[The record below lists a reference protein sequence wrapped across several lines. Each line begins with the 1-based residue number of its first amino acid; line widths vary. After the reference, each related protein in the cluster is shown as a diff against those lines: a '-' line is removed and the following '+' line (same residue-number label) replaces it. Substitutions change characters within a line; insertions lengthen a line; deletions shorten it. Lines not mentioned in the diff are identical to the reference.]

1 MNLVSKKSRYALHG
15 LAYMANSEQD
25 HSVSFDEILAYLKA
39 YSQHLTLS
47 PGYIAKIFQQVSRA
61 GLVESVPGP
70 HGGYRLARA
79 ADSIRLIDVVTL
91 LEGPLFTDCCLLSV
105 GTCPKQEECGVRDV
119 IREAEE
125 QFASFLTHE
134 TIASIA
140 ARMKFPDPSAV
151 DRQRSVGEPTATG
164 G

>member
-1 MNLVSKKSRYALHG
+1 MNIVSKKSRYAVHG

-25 HSVSFDEILAYLKA
+25 HSVPFDEILAYLKA
-39 YSQHLTLS
+39 YSQRLTLS
-47 PGYIAKIFQQVSRA
+47 PGYIAKIFQHVSRA

-79 ADSIRLIDVVTL
+79 ADRIRLIDVVTI

-105 GTCPKQEECGVRDV
+105 GTCTNQQECGVRDV

-151 DRQRSVGEPTATG
+151 ASQRSVPDLATTG
-164 G
+164 T